1 MDSFFYRNEFS
12 AKSLIQH
19 HYWKFEFTFEAINI
33 YSTFVRSIH
42 VLLTLNDSDN
52 TVCIY
57 SSINKY
63 KPQIYKNL
71 VVTRNHTLGN
81 DVFAFDAKILE
92 YEDYSLGSD
101 NEDDVYECYDVQH
114 TLCKPQH
121 AILYNNPI
129 VRAYDWS
136 TLKLDID
143 YKLLQMP
150 SDFTESLYITQVD
163 HFMRV
168 LLAREITSTECH
180 HFGKRM
186 KYTSGGYKQ
195 LLFHIVTDVNFVCP
209 CSLLSYIKD
218 VHSSVKY
225 NYILLSYK
233 LSQLFMSF

>member
-12 AKSLIQH
+12 AGALIKH
-19 HYWKFEFTFEAINI
+19 HYWKFEFTFEATNI

-42 VLLTLNDSDN
+42 VMLTLNDYDN
-52 TVCIY
+52 TVGIY

-71 VVTRNHTLGN
+71 VVVRDHTLGN

-92 YEDYSLGSD
+92 SEEYSLESD
-101 NEDDVYECYDVQH
+101 TEDDVYECFDVQN

-121 AILYNNPI
+121 TIFYNNPI
-129 VRAYDWS
+129 IRPYDWS
-136 TLKLDID
+136 TLKLDVD

-150 SDFTESLYITQVD
+150 SNFTESLYITQVD
-163 HFMRV
+163 HFMRI
-168 LLAREITSTECH
+168 LLGKELTSSDCH
-180 HFGKRM
+180 HCGRRM
-186 KYTSGGYKQ
+186 KYTTGGYKQ
-195 LLFHIVTDVNFVCP
+195 LLFHIVTDEHFVCP
-209 CSLLSYIKD
+209 CSLLSFIND